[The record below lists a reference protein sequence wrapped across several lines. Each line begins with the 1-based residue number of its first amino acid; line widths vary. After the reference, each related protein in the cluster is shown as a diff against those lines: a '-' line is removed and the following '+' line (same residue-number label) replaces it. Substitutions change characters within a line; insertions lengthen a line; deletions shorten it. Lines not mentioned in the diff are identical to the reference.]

1 MSDDYQILI
10 PPSFMA
16 LFVEPGKH
24 KPNAPRTHIAQ
35 RYELCE
41 DMANLLID
49 PAREQM
55 FRLGITED
63 DVVYTI
69 RDGLGGPDA
78 VLTAD
83 EAGWVS
89 ARLFELLTEGRRR
102 GD

>member
-1 MSDDYQILI
+1 MPDDYQILI

-16 LFVEPGKH
+16 LFVEPGKY

-69 RDGLGGPDA
+69 RDGLGGPDG

-102 GD
+102 D